1 MGSPRLTQF
10 VGIVLIVVS
19 AAMSILVY
27 QATVE
32 AGESMNE
39 LLAPFLISWGILA
52 LPELVIGFW
61 LIIHGARVYHSA
73 YVSGGVR

>member
-19 AAMSILVY
+19 AAVSVLVY
-27 QATVE
+27 QATIE
-32 AGESMNE
+32 AGGSMNE
-39 LLAPFLISWGILA
+39 LLAPFLISWGMLA

-61 LIIHGARVYHSA
+61 LIIHGPHAWHSTCF
-73 YVSGGVR
+73 SGGFR